1 MTMLYRVTSS
11 GRTSLSRWFETRAQ
25 AEGFLTKSFVANA
38 DPALQPSIEE
48 TEASGLRDAI
58 GPIPMDH
65 FEWIGD

>member
-11 GRTSLSRWFETRAQ
+11 DGTSLSRWFETRAQ

-48 TEASGLRDAI
+48 PTPAACATPSAQSQ
-58 GPIPMDH
+58 
-65 FEWIGD
+65 WIISNG